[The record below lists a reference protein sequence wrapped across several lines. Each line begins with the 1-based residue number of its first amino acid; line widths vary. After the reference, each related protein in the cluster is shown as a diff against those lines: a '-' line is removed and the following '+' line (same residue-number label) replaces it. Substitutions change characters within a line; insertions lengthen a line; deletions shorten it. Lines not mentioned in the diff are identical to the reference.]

1 MPAPMMNQRASNK
14 VKEDKQKTRQEN
26 DFEAIC
32 RIAEELDVA
41 AQALDKT
48 ANSRNENSIKEQ
60 LKQNNPA
67 YFNQQV
73 FFIPKIRY
81 EKAANIY
88 ASASS
93 MRLVRYSI
101 NSHGGM

>member
-1 MPAPMMNQRASNK
+1 M
-14 VKEDKQKTRQEN
+14 KEDKQKTKQEY

-67 YFNQQV
+67 YFN
-73 FFIPKIRY
+73 
-81 EKAANIY
+81 
-88 ASASS
+88 
-93 MRLVRYSI
+93 
-101 NSHGGM
+101 

>member
-1 MPAPMMNQRASNK
+1 MKKDQK
-14 VKEDKQKTRQEN
+14 KTKQEY

-67 YFNQQV
+67 YFN
-73 FFIPKIRY
+73 
-81 EKAANIY
+81 
-88 ASASS
+88 
-93 MRLVRYSI
+93 
-101 NSHGGM
+101 

>member
-1 MPAPMMNQRASNK
+1 MK
-14 VKEDKQKTRQEN
+14 KDKQKTKQEY
-26 DFEAIC
+26 DSDAIC

-67 YFNQQV
+67 YFN
-73 FFIPKIRY
+73 
-81 EKAANIY
+81 
-88 ASASS
+88 
-93 MRLVRYSI
+93 
-101 NSHGGM
+101 